1 MLGERLSAPELRQ
14 VAMLPHVS
22 GLEVK
27 TQGSRSRSS
36 RMGAYDLTVGG
47 LLLGLSLKQVYQSSL
62 YFYGIVSCL
71 YWAYITLKFRDPV
84 WLRVIVAALF
94 VIDTFQTIAE
104 FYEVW
109 HLAVENYAN
118 PNIKGVRHTL
128 LPLSSA
134 STAVCAFIVQ
144 IFLISRLWRLTNLN
158 WLGGILVFVSFGTV
172 VESVIHNLRV
182 YTFKN
187 LSQLRTIVPFVIT
200 SHCLEVF
207 INMTITTVLSW
218 TLWRT
223 RTGFSRTNTIIH
235 RCIVSAIQTG
245 FFSSLFA
252 IGNLVTFAL
261 YSQTFLWAVF
271 NWPLGKIY
279 SISLLYTLVARKELA
294 AIADEPTELRTSRS
308 PGLDPIVIH
317 KNVTTVSSITDDD
330 GHKPRLDNLGTS
342 GIPAYNKVQYLTTH
356 DWPQVVP
363 YVDAAPQLSQ
373 EAVVKHFA
381 SRPPGHSLPFNRS
394 SLSWNISGPKKSRYK
409 SK

>member
-1 MLGERLSAPELRQ
+1 
-14 VAMLPHVS
+14 
-22 GLEVK
+22 
-27 TQGSRSRSS
+27 
-36 RMGAYDLTVGG
+36 MGAYDLTVGG
-47 LLLGLSLKQVYQSSL
+47 LLLGLSLKQLVLLWDRFLPILGLHNIEVQRSGLASS
-62 YFYGIVSCL
+62 
-71 YWAYITLKFRDPV
+71 
-84 WLRVIVAALF
+84 RVIVAALF

-294 AIADEPTELRTSRS
+294 AIADEPTELRTSRLNSVFPQS
-308 PGLDPIVIH
+308 PRLDPIVIH

-330 GHKPRLDNLGTS
+330 GHKPRLDKYVVFT
-342 GIPAYNKVQYLTTH
+342 P
-356 DWPQVVP
+356 PQM
-363 YVDAAPQLSQ
+363 
-373 EAVVKHFA
+373 
-381 SRPPGHSLPFNRS
+381 
-394 SLSWNISGPKKSRYK
+394 
-409 SK
+409 